1 MSVIYKFHTRISLLQ
16 FILCNLGS
24 CSWAAHL
31 ANLLLNLVIFRMT
44 STMRKS
50 AAKLAIFNNTNDT
63 LINGDK
69 LRQEAWNSF
78 ISTQRPMFPY
88 HLRLL
93 WSMLMAMMVLPR
105 NLDNVH
111 LYFNLAEISRVP
123 VLTIARFIL
132 LNIHFF

>member
-1 MSVIYKFHTRISLLQ
+1 
-16 FILCNLGS
+16 
-24 CSWAAHL
+24 
-31 ANLLLNLVIFRMT
+31 
-44 STMRKS
+44 MRKS

-69 LRQEAWNSF
+69 LRQEAWNSL

-132 LNIHFF
+132 LSIWFFFNLCELVPLPATQPYGSERRRQLYILFYARANPS